1 MTSTDRI
8 AQPWGTRTPYGPGAD
23 WPVRVD
29 TYLQEGTTAAD
40 VDRWVQT
47 ASILHSNG
55 DAMDIAVRDERI
67 VAVRDRVEDRVNHG
81 RLGPSAATGIDK
93 RNIRRRQG
101 EKPEQ
106 LVATDLR
113 EPTQALQ
120 LLLREHPDDASQ
132 LRGERGGT
140 VARVRAGE
148 ALGDLIDDLPFD
160 DLLEQPAHL
169 GVPDGGADHD
179 PQWPPVLGIVPGLR
193 QGAEHP
199 FGQGGGVAGQRAEQ
213 DRGWIRGQRECGPEQ
228 AFLRA
233 EEVADQRGVHPG
245 VRGDGAHRHG
255 LVALREEPATRDVED
270 LGPRLRPPRPP
281 SPGRT
286 VRFIH
291 HA

>member
-106 LVATDLR
+106 LIATDLR
-113 EPTQALQ
+113 EPAQPLQ
-120 LLLREHPDDASQ
+120 LLLREH
-132 LRGERGGT
+132 LRH
-140 VARVRAGE
+140 
-148 ALGDLIDDLPFD
+148 
-160 DLLEQPAHL
+160 Q
-169 GVPDGGADHD
+169 
-179 PQWPPVLGIVPGLR
+179 
-193 QGAEHP
+193 
-199 FGQGGGVAGQRAEQ
+199 
-213 DRGWIRGQRECGPEQ
+213 
-228 AFLRA
+228 
-233 EEVADQRGVHPG
+233 
-245 VRGDGAHRHG
+245 
-255 LVALREEPATRDVED
+255 
-270 LGPRLRPPRPP
+270 PRPP
-281 SPGRT
+281 ADPRFSAQDATQAYPPDFRRVLRRPLPPGR
-286 VRFIH
+286 
-291 HA
+291 